1 MINYSP
7 PEVGSAFETSQT
19 KTARTVCF
27 GLFVCTTLVIFR
39 APLTR
44 LVHFSLEN
52 EHYSHIIL
60 IPVIS
65 GWLFLTAR
73 KTIFAR
79 VQARLAAGITMVLAG
94 GLLYGLGHRYLTS
107 ASANDRLSSDMV
119 SVVVVWAGG
128 FVLCYGLGAL
138 RRASFPMLVL
148 ALMVP
153 LPDVVVNHAVLW
165 LQTGSAEVSSAVF
178 QLLGVPIYRTG
189 FLFALPGVTI
199 EVAKECSGIRSSLAL
214 LIVSLLSGHLFLR
227 TAWTKVALT
236 MVSLPLLVIK
246 NGIRIVTLTL
256 LAIYVDPSY
265 LAGNLHY
272 RGGILF
278 FLVAVGLLM
287 LIVRS
292 LQHLEQRR
300 RVTFITPPVSSA
312 RSLGD
317 TISRN

>member
-1 MINYSP
+1 MIHHSAS
-7 PEVGSAFETSQT
+7 EVGPAFDTSQT

-27 GLFVCTTLVIFR
+27 GLFVCMTLVIFWVS
-39 APLTR
+39 LTR
-44 LVHFSLEN
+44 LVQFSLEH

-60 IPVIS
+60 IPFIT
-65 GWLFLTAR
+65 GWLLLTKR
-73 KTIFAR
+73 TTIFAR
-79 VQARLAAGITMVLAG
+79 VQTRLAAGIAMVLGG
-94 GLLYGLGHRYLTS
+94 GLLYGLGHRYLAS
-107 ASANDRLSSDMV
+107 ASDNDRLSSDMV
-119 SVVVVWAGG
+119 SVVVVWVGG

-138 RRASFPMLVL
+138 RRALFPMLVL
-148 ALMVP
+148 FLMAP

-165 LQTGSAEVSSAVF
+165 LQTGSAEVSYAVF

-199 EVAKECSGIRSSLAL
+199 EIAKECSGIRSSLAL
-214 LIVSLLSGHLFLR
+214 LIVSLLTGYLFLR
-227 TAWTKVALT
+227 TAWTKVTLT

-256 LAIYVDPSY
+256 LAIHVDPSY
-265 LAGNLHY
+265 LAGNLHH

-292 LQHLEQRR
+292 LQHLEQRG
-300 RVTFITPPVSSA
+300 RVAA
-312 RSLGD
+312 R
-317 TISRN
+317 